1 MSFPEIPPDTVKPSD
16 PSAQASPSLVTALL
30 SIAGIWV
37 VAMAVVV
44 LIGVSGPEPFPVG
57 WRLALLQGAS
67 VLGFV
72 AMVVAG
78 AVAIVLETRRR
89 GR

>member
-1 MSFPEIPPDTVKPSD
+1 MSFPEIPPDIVKPDD
-16 PSAQASPSLVTALL
+16 PSAKASPSLVTALVA
-30 SIAGIWV
+30 IAGVWG

-67 VLGFV
+67 LLGFV
-72 AMVVAG
+72 AMMVAG
-78 AVAIVLETRRR
+78 GVAIVRETRRR